1 MNSHTLYTV
10 ILFAIVSSPQSYELV
25 RNFVGLLNKSLQ
37 DAFAT
42 ASGRPKIL
50 GLIIHGI
57 VFALLLNFVTKR
69 AGYLNAGQTGPLS
82 GTIVYEANPDFMGP
96 GADPSSTPALDCYGG
111 MPKSDP
117 LPEIPPVTEADIAH
131 RA

>member
-1 MNSHTLYTV
+1 MNLDTLYPAL
-10 ILFAIVSSPQSYELV
+10 LFALVSSPKSYELV
-25 RNFVGLLNKSLQ
+25 RNSVGLLNKSVK
-37 DAFAT
+37 DALAT

-50 GLIIHGI
+50 GLIIQGI
-57 VFALLLNFVTKR
+57 IFAFLLRFVVKR

-117 LPEIPPVTEADIAH
+117 LPNIPPVTDADIAH